1 MIFMVPK
8 DVNIVDYD
16 WQQIVLPYEELLE
29 DLISAIKVNVQVE
42 EKMYMR
48 GNGYIYKVF
57 KRGCLVQCDGGEKI
71 FIPHRN
77 YKGWCNTE
85 GTRVQTNMDLK
96 EKDFKNRDCYLD
108 SMECVSFDEL
118 KYRMFVSLEEGD
130 MPYAA
135 TCVWAI
141 YDCAADEYKEKMREC
156 IHEVRNLYRKYRKMN
171 QKGSLNAA

>member
-57 KRGCLVQCDGGEKI
+57 KRGCLVQCDG
-71 FIPHRN
+71 
-77 YKGWCNTE
+77 
-85 GTRVQTNMDLK
+85 
-96 EKDFKNRDCYLD
+96 
-108 SMECVSFDEL
+108 
-118 KYRMFVSLEEGD
+118 
-130 MPYAA
+130 
-135 TCVWAI
+135 
-141 YDCAADEYKEKMREC
+141 
-156 IHEVRNLYRKYRKMN
+156 
-171 QKGSLNAA
+171 